1 MGHAKKVVG
10 GLIALALLAGGGYAV
25 ADANDLVPGILTLPE
40 PVPTG
45 LTPLPTTSPEPSASL
60 GPAPT
65 REGTAAAIGALLA
78 DPSLGG
84 GAGAVVRDIT
94 SGEVLVSTDAE
105 RPRTIAS
112 TQKILSAL
120 AITDVL
126 DAEST
131 MKTTVVAGA
140 PGEVVLVAGGDTL
153 LATGPGDPTA
163 VVGRAGLGDLAAQVA
178 AAAPAGPLTVRL
190 DASYAAGPPIPS
202 SWNPADVS
210 AGYTRR
216 VTMIGLADNRPQ
228 HGLVPRQESVDDSLE
243 AFVAALV
250 AHGREATASPPGPA
264 PAKDAKVLGSITS
277 APIAEVLGHG
287 MDESDNAILE
297 NLSRQAIVAS
307 GGTVPADGNTGP
319 FVLAGLAKAGIDTSG
334 TTIHD
339 ASGLGPGQLVPL
351 TTVDHVLAT
360 GLGGKHPGMRRVL
373 AELPT
378 SGLTGTL
385 ATRFNQPDTAA
396 VAGVPRAKTGTLRGI
411 SALAGLTTDADGR
424 LLSFV
429 VVADHVPESYE
440 GTLAARAT
448 LDRFAA
454 ALTRCGCH

>member
-1 MGHAKKVVG
+1 MSRMPGAMSWGGAVGHAKKVVG

-25 ADANDLVPGILTLPE
+25 ADARDLVPGVLTLPE

-45 LTPLPTTSPEPSASL
+45 LTPLPTSSPEPSASL

-202 SWNPADVS
+202 AWNPRRCERRLHAPGHDDR
-210 AGYTRR
+210 AGRQSPAARPGAPAGVGRR
-216 VTMIGLADNRPQ
+216 QPRGIRGRAGGPRPRGHRFAARSGSGQGCQGPGLGHLRTHRRGAGSR
-228 HGLVPRQESVDDSLE
+228 
-243 AFVAALV
+243 
-250 AHGREATASPPGPA
+250 HGRE
-264 PAKDAKVLGSITS
+264 
-277 APIAEVLGHG
+277 
-287 MDESDNAILE
+287 
-297 NLSRQAIVAS
+297 
-307 GGTVPADGNTGP
+307 
-319 FVLAGLAKAGIDTSG
+319 
-334 TTIHD
+334 
-339 ASGLGPGQLVPL
+339 
-351 TTVDHVLAT
+351 
-360 GLGGKHPGMRRVL
+360 
-373 AELPT
+373 
-378 SGLTGTL
+378 
-385 ATRFNQPDTAA
+385 
-396 VAGVPRAKTGTLRGI
+396 
-411 SALAGLTTDADGR
+411 
-424 LLSFV
+424 
-429 VVADHVPESYE
+429 
-440 GTLAARAT
+440 
-448 LDRFAA
+448 
-454 ALTRCGCH
+454 